1 MQQKRN
7 LLDVRSKIIEKKRS
21 KIGDARDHLAKL
33 TKSNIVDARLKLL
46 NNNPKNRPSKNKLSS
61 LPKRTKRPSTSS
73 LSSSSKRGL
82 TLDEDLLYDEDDYEM
97 AELDT
102 FKLKVKGEL
111 KRTFHNDIA
120 YKPKSMPPLPHFNS
134 SSLINN
140 DRASPTFQS
149 DPFDW

>member
-1 MQQKRN
+1 M
-7 LLDVRSKIIEKKRS
+7 RSKIIQRKRS
-21 KIGDARDHLAKL
+21 HIVDAREKIAEI
-33 TKSNIVDARLKLL
+33 TKSTIIDARLKLL
-46 NNNPKNRPSKNKLSS
+46 NNSKAQPLKKKRNTVTKKPIIDLPRK
-61 LPKRTKRPSTSS
+61 PKRTLTT
-73 LSSSSKRGL
+73 SKRGL

-102 FKLKVKGEL
+102 FKLKPGEL

-120 YKPKSMPPLPHFNS
+120 YRPKSMPPLPHFNS